1 MDGMKTGKRQRGAAS
16 LNVGYSQAI
25 PAHMRGKVLEVSHVH
40 TDEVHRGK
48 GQATQLLM
56 DVCDE
61 ADTDD
66 VVLMLMPN
74 GEAWLVDW
82 YEKFGFVEIQ
92 EYPLLM
98 ARPPY
103 KELH

>member
-1 MDGMKTGKRQRGAAS
+1 
-16 LNVGYSQAI
+16 
-25 PAHMRGKVLEVSHVH
+25 
-40 TDEVHRGK
+40 
-48 GQATQLLM
+48 M
-56 DVCDE
+56 DVCDKT
-61 ADTDD
+61 DTDD
-66 VVLMLMPN
+66 VVLMLMPD
-74 GEAWLVDW
+74 GESWLVDW

>member
-16 LNVGYSQAI
+16 LNIGYSQAI
-25 PAHMRGKVLEVSHVH
+25 PSPMRGKVLELSDLH
-40 TDEVHRGK
+40 TDELHRKK
-48 GQATQLLM
+48 GQAHQLML
-56 DVCDE
+56 DVCQE
-61 ADTDD
+61 ADESQ
-66 VVLMLMPN
+66 VVLILMPD
-74 GEAWLVDW
+74 GEEWLIDW

-92 EYPLLM
+92 ECPLLM